1 MSNKIYFSDAIIYIL
16 YQYVVLIIWPILD
29 TLSEMNSYTLRLL
42 YLSIFLFILRS
53 FEMQKIWR
61 HQWTKI
67 MISKIMEKKGICQ
80 KSCRTTCHVW
90 NGYIRKLLYKVSR
103 IKREWYPLDISS
115 NWKGCYWGKYFYFAM
130 AWNFFFCFILCM
142 FRKKVDANTTAPLAM
157 L

>member
-16 YQYVVLIIWPILD
+16 YQYFVMIILPILD
-29 TLSEMNSYTLRLL
+29 KSEMNSYTLRLL

-115 NWKGCYWGKYFYFAM
+115 NWKEVVIEEKYFYFVL
-130 AWNFFFCFILCM
+130 AWNLFFALSYVCSE
-142 FRKKVDANTTAPLAM
+142 
-157 L
+157 

>member
-1 MSNKIYFSDAIIYIL
+1 
-16 YQYVVLIIWPILD
+16 
-29 TLSEMNSYTLRLL
+29 MNSYTLRLL

-130 AWNFFFCFILCM
+130 AWNFFFFALSYVCSEKSWCEYNI
-142 FRKKVDANTTAPLAM
+142 TTCDGIGATNNNIECQVK
-157 L
+157 